1 MPSIR
6 LDEGLSLHCA
16 VDDYLW
22 PWEAPTPVLMIERC
36 GAATAGGQ
44 LEQVGR

>member
-16 VDDYLW
+16 VINNLS
-22 PWEAPTPVLMIERC
+22 MN
-36 GAATAGGQ
+36 AARSNPARSSTT
-44 LEQVGR
+44 